1 MNLQDIFY
9 LVAIVTMSLLT
20 ILFVV
25 LLVLVFYLKNK
36 IDDLIDALSH
46 PKRIATSVGEA
57 VVDTA
62 LDQVAK
68 FTSRKPSRKR

>member
-1 MNLQDIFY
+1 MNLQDVFY

-20 ILFVV
+20 VLFVV

>member
-68 FTSRKPSRKR
+68 LTSRKPSRKR

>member
-1 MNLQDIFY
+1 MGLQEIFY

-46 PKRIATSVGEA
+46 PKRIASSVGVA

-62 LDQVAK
+62 IDQVKK
-68 FTSRKPSRKR
+68 FTKGSGRKK

>member
-1 MNLQDIFY
+1 MNLQDVFY

-20 ILFVV
+20 VLFVV

-68 FTSRKPSRKR
+68 LTSRKPSRKR

>member
-1 MNLQDIFY
+1 MGLQEIFY

-46 PKRIATSVGEA
+46 PKRIASSVGEA

-62 LDQVAK
+62 IDQVKK
-68 FTSRKPSRKR
+68 FTKGSGRKK

>member
-1 MNLQDIFY
+1 M
-9 LVAIVTMSLLT
+9 TMSLLT

-46 PKRIATSVGEA
+46 PKRIASSVGEA

-62 LDQVAK
+62 IDQVKK
-68 FTSRKPSRKR
+68 FTKGSGRKK

>member
-1 MNLQDIFY
+1 MGLQEIFY

-46 PKRIATSVGEA
+46 PKRIASSVGEA

-62 LDQVAK
+62 IDQGKK
-68 FTSRKPSRKR
+68 FTKGSGRKK